1 MAPGPSFYAVLFLPL
16 EHGHQVLIDVEIS
29 SVEAPALEGPA
40 NSRFYFARL
49 ADRSEKVVGRHPR
62 ILLTVETRIFAQDLL
77 AGIQTQNGVADPGI
91 LQNFFAAILLQHRF
105 IVTCR
110 ASKPA

>member
-1 MAPGPSFYAVLFLPL
+1 
-16 EHGHQVLIDVEIS
+16 
-29 SVEAPALEGPA
+29 
-40 NSRFYFARL
+40 
-49 ADRSEKVVGRHPR
+49 
-62 ILLTVETRIFAQDLL
+62 
-77 AGIQTQNGVADPGI
+77 